1 MSGGSRNYICFRIEE
16 ELCGR
21 MYDAELND
29 LMEDIKEL
37 AHDVE
42 WYDSGDTGANTY
54 FNQVRC
60 FKQKWFG
67 MSRGERLKDYI
78 DKRLDDIRKELY
90 RLIGESDE

>member
-1 MSGGSRNYICFRIEE
+1 MSGGSRDYIYCRIDD

-42 WYDSGDTGANTY
+42 WYDSSDIGADTY
-54 FNQVRC
+54 FAKVRC

-90 RLIGESDE
+90 RLIGERDD